1 MARAVKF
8 DGRQPWP
15 AGIYA
20 ISAGKY
26 GQHER
31 AEFILPTEHGG
42 DTVSLGDY
50 IVEVEAGRY
59 ERMSASAV
67 LLTFMDS
74 VEPLPPEAY
83 EIPPGGYSDKAIRS
97 TKSDADKS

>member
-1 MARAVKF
+1 MARADKF
-8 DGRQPWP
+8 TGVQPWP

-50 IVEVEAGRY
+50 IVEIESGKY
-59 ERMSASAV
+59 ERMSPMAV
-67 LLTFMDS
+67 KMTIKES
-74 VEPLPPEAY
+74 IEPLLPEAY